1 MNLRTV
7 AALFKEDVLQMFN
20 RWNED
25 KPLRTGFPHASN
37 ILAPDHSFCMRQL
50 VLAAHYPDECV
61 RPETKWWDT
70 EMNARFKHGW
80 IIHEKYQDL
89 FLKYGRV
96 VYFNGNHDKPELD
109 YSHFDDTRLLWF
121 SPDAILEVEG
131 ESMVVEIKGY
141 KSDLLYQFLEVID
154 QVLALIKRHKVEPLY
169 LSVKE
174 LVNALVSKRSS
185 TSFESMEESGPAP
198 VDAHNQ
204 VNLYMHLLGLK
215 HGLILVENKNTQQIK
230 TWCVEY
236 DKELVQPYLDRIRQ
250 FRVALHKLETKQE
263 LPERICK
270 TAKDRN
276 AEKCLSCQCCFSR
289 KG

>member
-50 VLAAHYPDECV
+50 VLAAHYPDEMT
-61 RPETKWWDT
+61 RPATKNWDT
-70 EMNARFKHGW
+70 EVNARFKHGW
-80 IIHEKYQDL
+80 VLHEKYQDL
-89 FLKYGRV
+89 FLKYGKV
-96 VYFNGNHDKPELD
+96 VYFNNNHDTPELD
-109 YSHFDDTRLLWF
+109 YSHFDETRLLWF
-121 SPDAILEVEG
+121 SPDAILEVCG
-131 ESMVVEIKGY
+131 EQMVVEIKGY
-141 KSDLLYQFLEVID
+141 KD
-154 QVLALIKRHKVEPLY
+154 
-169 LSVKE
+169 
-174 LVNALVSKRSS
+174 S
-185 TSFESMEESGPAP
+185 TFAAFNEADEAP
-198 VDAHNQ
+198 SDAHNQ

-215 HGLILVENKNTQQIK
+215 HGLILVENKDNQKIK
-230 TWCVEY
+230 VWCVEY

-263 LPERICK
+263 LPKRICK
-270 TAKDRN
+270 TERDRN
-276 AEKCLSCQCCFSR
+276 AEKCLSCQCCFSK

>member
-20 RWNED
+20 QWNED
-25 KPLRTGFPHASN
+25 KPMRTGFPHASN

-50 VLAAHYPDECV
+50 VLAAHYPSEMV
-61 RPETKWWDT
+61 RPQTKSWDT

-89 FLKYGRV
+89 FLKYGKV
-96 VYFNGNHDKPELD
+96 VYFNNDFDKPELD
-109 YSHFDDTRLLWF
+109 YSHFDETRLLWF
-121 SPDAILEVEG
+121 SPDAILEVCG
-131 ESMVVEIKGY
+131 EKMVCEIKGY
-141 KSDLLYQFLEVID
+141 KAETFD
-154 QVLALIKRHKVEPLY
+154 K
-169 LSVKE
+169 
-174 LVNALVSKRSS
+174 
-185 TSFESMEESGPAP
+185 MEENGPAP
-198 VDAHNQ
+198 TDAHKQ

-230 TWCVEY
+230 VWCVEY
-236 DKELVQPYLDRIRQ
+236 NREMVQPYLDRVYQ

-263 LPERICK
+263 LPERVCM
-270 TAKDRN
+270 TQKDRN
-276 AEKCLSCQCCFSR
+276 AEKCLACQCCFSK

>member
-7 AALFKEDVLQMFN
+7 AALFKQDVMEYFN
-20 RWNED
+20 SWNED

-50 VLAAHYPDECV
+50 VLAAHYPNEMV
-61 RPETKWWDT
+61 RPETKSWDN
-70 EMNARFKHGW
+70 EVNARFKHGW
-80 IIHEKYQDL
+80 VIHQKYQDL
-89 FLKYGRV
+89 FFKYGKV
-96 VYFNGNHDKPELD
+96 VYFNENPELD
-109 YSHFDDTRLLWF
+109 YSHFDETRLLWF
-121 SPDAILEVEG
+121 SPDAILEVCG
-131 ESMVVEIKGY
+131 ESMVCEIKGY
-141 KSDLLYQFLEVID
+141 KSDLSHQFLQVFKQILEV
-154 QVLALIKRHKVEPLY
+154 VKGHGVESLY
-169 LSVKE
+169 RSVKE
-174 LVNALVSKRSS
+174 LAGELFSKRST
-185 TSFESMEESGPAP
+185 TSFEAYDEHGPAP
-198 VDAHNQ
+198 ADAHNQ

-236 DKELVQPYLDRIRQ
+236 DRELVQPYLDRIYK

-263 LPERICK
+263 LPDRVCK

-276 AEKCLSCQCCFSR
+276 AEKCLACQCCFK